1 MGTWCKATPM
11 TCFIRAER
19 MHPSFGLNT
28 FRSPF
33 KGVGPT
39 VSVGKNWTIKRGPA
53 RKVSTIVG
61 FSLYPLLKEH
71 VGEIYRQGVLLAAKA
86 GETRGEL
93 ELSMGTRVNHP
104 GLR

>member
-1 MGTWCKATPM
+1 MGTQCKAPPMACLSELRENTPH
-11 TCFIRAER
+11 FD
-19 MHPSFGLNT
+19 LNT

-71 VGEIYRQGVLLAAKA
+71 VSL
-86 GETRGEL
+86 T
-93 ELSMGTRVNHP
+93 
-104 GLR
+104 

>member
-1 MGTWCKATPM
+1 MGTQCKAPPMPCLSELRENTPH
-11 TCFIRAER
+11 FD
-19 MHPSFGLNT
+19 LNT

-71 VGEIYRQGVLLAAKA
+71 VSR
-86 GETRGEL
+86 T
-93 ELSMGTRVNHP
+93 
-104 GLR
+104 

>member
-1 MGTWCKATPM
+1 MVSTP
-11 TCFIRAER
+11 FQ
-19 MHPSFGLNT
+19 
-28 FRSPF
+28 SPF

-71 VGEIYRQGVLLAAKA
+71 VGEICRQGVLLAAKA

-93 ELSMGTRVNHP
+93 ELSMGTRVHHP
-104 GLR
+104 GLRSGEDTLSHGHLVSSLMP